1 MTATVSPACFSRRAA
16 VTPVIPPPTMATS
29 TAVLPPIGLKGAR
42 GSGLALASDQI
53 EFRWLGMRGL
63 PCFLLCPTWG
73 PRRVCRGRRI
83 ISVAA
88 RPRRCRLVPYLRSVV
103 TFLMR
108 VSPALER
115 TTKNMKD
122 TAKSPEQLRKKRQVR
137 RQTQGTSG
145 SRSRSRSDDGRAFFP
160 DPEDGPA
167 RAPDDL
173 AEQMAEDFLKAAT
186 SGEDQDDDL
195 LDATVSEEI
204 GGPFVITSARQELA
218 AGTD

>member
-1 MTATVSPACFSRRAA
+1 
-16 VTPVIPPPTMATS
+16 
-29 TAVLPPIGLKGAR
+29 
-42 GSGLALASDQI
+42 
-53 EFRWLGMRGL
+53 
-63 PCFLLCPTWG
+63 
-73 PRRVCRGRRI
+73 
-83 ISVAA
+83 
-88 RPRRCRLVPYLRSVV
+88 
-103 TFLMR
+103 
-108 VSPALER
+108 
-115 TTKNMKD
+115 MKD

-218 AGTD
+218 AGTDESNPADAKREPLPRAVTGLMTSPIIEEEADEDDEDADPDDAHALMEPDQVRRG